1 MAHYNGLK
9 GQILTGEPALEDVD
23 NSILCAVIIAKL
35 LNTTQKNVV
44 NSTNEENARFISNKP
59 SNRAQVYNSFASIT
73 FNTINIK
80 KFITQVRST
89 IIRMEDFGI
98 NMPDN
103 FLTYDLLQQLPKSLE
118 NIKQKITHSK
128 EGKDF
133 NPEALI
139 NHLEVHLKAVL
150 SSHKKNKKW
159 SKLEPRGGLGTLV
172 GFNQEIKSYRI
183 LTEEGII
190 INSKSVDF
198 LEFLPAEKLLTE
210 DNELVVKEKV
220 RTPEKAGV
228 SEKEGEDTVV
238 KEEEDEEELPE
249 LEEENSNLDE
259 DLNSDNDVMIA
270 DSLIPKTDEPVGC
283 ILRDRTLQVQPL
295 KYSHLLEDPMSFK
308 KAVTC
313 SKAEGWTKAIDEE
326 LENIEQHQ
334 VWLDQMEK

>member
-1 MAHYNGLK
+1 MPSRRLAPAKQSSDNNHLQQTSFSPVFGPVPAVSVLDITKPTINCSPELFQNLLPSFLSAPRPVFTHLK
-9 GQILTGEPALEDVD
+9 SPWLG
-23 NSILCAVIIAKL
+23 
-35 LNTTQKNVV
+35 
-44 NSTNEENARFISNKP
+44 NST
-59 SNRAQVYNSFASIT
+59 
-73 FNTINIK
+73 
-80 KFITQVRST
+80 
-89 IIRMEDFGI
+89 
-98 NMPDN
+98 
-103 FLTYDLLQQLPKSLE
+103 
-118 NIKQKITHSK
+118 
-128 EGKDF
+128 
-133 NPEALI
+133 
-139 NHLEVHLKAVL
+139 VL